1 MFTTLEEMKIYRWKK
16 EEKVLG
22 LNVTVDLCLG
32 KSALDDEEKNAINSH
47 Y

>member
-1 MFTTLEEMKIYRWKK
+1 MKK

-47 Y
+47 YQKMKSYRRK